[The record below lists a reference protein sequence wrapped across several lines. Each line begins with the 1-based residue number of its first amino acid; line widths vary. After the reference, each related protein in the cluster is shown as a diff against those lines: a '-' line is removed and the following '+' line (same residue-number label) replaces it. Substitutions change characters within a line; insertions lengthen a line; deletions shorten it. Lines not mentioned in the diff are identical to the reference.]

1 MNLRSIVWKEI
12 RERPLS
18 MLTSTVIIVLGVAA
32 LVAIRHV
39 TLASEQDVK
48 SQLAELGA
56 NVLILPQG
64 ADLQDYYA
72 ADENGKTLP
81 EENAAKI
88 LLASLPGVE
97 ELSPKLC
104 VAAEID
110 KTPVTLTGILPQS
123 EFEAQATWQSAGMFT
138 KTKHVGCKKAAHGHG
153 EKDNSPAA
161 LASTRTL
168 QQLAKD
174 EAIVGADVAER
185 HELMAGQWLF
195 LLGERF
201 KLIAV
206 LPRTGTVDDSRVFA
220 HLHTVQRLANT
231 GEVVNVIEVMA
242 CCDDAAGDLTS
253 QLAALLPDCKVV
265 TISQVVA
272 TQVNVNRMM
281 QGVSWFALAVLVVVG
296 GASVAGTIAANARE
310 RRREVGTLMALGATP
325 GLVAR
330 LFLAKALLLGLCGGV
345 AGAVVGLVAAVLLGP
360 AWAGTPV
367 APLPSL
373 LAIAVGASVGVCM
386 IAAYLPSRRA
396 AALDPCCCFQEV

>member
-18 MLTSTVIIVLGVAA
+18 MLTSAVIIVLGVAA

-48 SQLAELGA
+48 SQLASLGA

-88 LLASLPGVE
+88 LLESLPGVE

-104 VAAEID
+104 VQAAID
-110 KTPVTLTGILPQS
+110 KQPVSLVGILPQS
-123 EFEAQATWQSAGMFT
+123 EFEAQSAWQSVGMFT
-138 KTKHVGCKKAAHGHG
+138 KTKHVGCTKANGGADKSDLP
-153 EKDNSPAA
+153 EA
-161 LASTRTL
+161 LATARTVQVL
-168 QQLAKD
+168 GKD

-201 KLIAV
+201 KLIAI

-220 HLHTVQRLANT
+220 HLHAVQRLANT
-231 GEVVNVIEVMA
+231 GEVVSAIEVMA
-242 CCDDAAGDLTS
+242 CCEEAAGDLVS

-281 QGVSWFALAVLVVVG
+281 RGVSWFALAVLVVVG

-330 LFLAKALLLGLCGGV
+330 LFLAKALLLGLGGGIV
-345 AGAVVGLVAAVLLGP
+345 GAVVGLVTAVVLGP
-360 AWAGTPV
+360 VWAGTPV

-386 IAAYLPSRRA
+386 LSAYLPSRRA
-396 AALDPCCCFQEV
+396 AKLDPCCCFQEV